1 MQEWRKTTDSNL
13 KLKDDRIS
21 ELQSKFQKSDKELQ
35 RLKAENQM
43 LRRNQKEWLGSTTK
57 QIEDERNGIQE
68 RLRELESERESR
80 ELEWLREKERMKEK
94 IEELEET
101 VAERKG
107 EGLLARHLK
116 VEEAVEETMDG
127 GTERQ
132 SEGSKEMQE
141 VLVKNRKLKKK
152 LQQKDDR

>member
-132 SEGSKEMQE
+132 SEGSKEM
-141 VLVKNRKLKKK
+141 
-152 LQQKDDR
+152 

>member
-13 KLKDDRIS
+13 KLKDDRVS
-21 ELQSKFQKSDKELQ
+21 ELQGKLQKSDKELQ

-57 QIEDERNGIQE
+57 QIEEERNGVQG
-68 RLRELESERESR
+68 RLRELESEREGR
-80 ELEWLREKERMKEK
+80 EQEWLREKERMKER

-107 EGLLARHLK
+107 EGLLARHLRI
-116 VEEAVEETMDG
+116 EEAVEETMDG
-127 GTERQ
+127 EVERQ
-132 SEGSKEMQE
+132 GEGSKELQDA
-141 VLVKNRKLKKK
+141 LVKNRKLKKK
-152 LQQKDDR
+152 LQQKDDK